1 VLAEKARE
9 LELLREKRVSLR
21 AEIDA
26 LEPQIQAL
34 IVELCTEIHESPFH
48 TPREGQVLGLVRA
61 GKSNKEIGAILNISE
76 RTVKYHVTSLFQKYR
91 VQDRH
96 KL

>member
-1 VLAEKARE
+1 MLTEKARE
-9 LELLREKRVSLR
+9 LELLREKRAALR
-21 AEIDA
+21 AELAA
-26 LEPQIQAL
+26 LEPQIHDL
-34 IVELCTEIHESPFH
+34 MIELATEVYESPLH
-48 TPREGQVLGLVRA
+48 TPREGQVLGLVRV

-76 RTVKYHVTSLFQKYR
+76 RTVKYHVTSLLQKYH